1 MFLSLHSNF
10 WSLIYS
16 KDSILYTICIIGMLY
31 FPFIIHM
38 PKRSYFSSYLQHRI
52 SYLLKAISLPFL
64 LFFVL
69 ITIGIYFITGRY
81 MMTGHLL
88 MMGKCSWSIM
98 HQIDALVSIIDML
111 SSISQYHY
119 TKIQRYLEI
128 LMKFNPY
135 YLITWILKYLY

>member
-1 MFLSLHSNF
+1 METLYGVNTRKFRPTLRTHFPKWGMIGN
-10 WSLIYS
+10 
-16 KDSILYTICIIGMLY
+16 KNILLPFRWNLWQLNKGYIIVIRIIGMLY

-38 PKRSYFSSYLQHRI
+38 PKRSYFSSHLQHRI

-98 HQIDALVSIIDML
+98 HQMPWC
-111 SSISQYHY
+111 Q
-119 TKIQRYLEI
+119 
-128 LMKFNPY
+128 
-135 YLITWILKYLY
+135 